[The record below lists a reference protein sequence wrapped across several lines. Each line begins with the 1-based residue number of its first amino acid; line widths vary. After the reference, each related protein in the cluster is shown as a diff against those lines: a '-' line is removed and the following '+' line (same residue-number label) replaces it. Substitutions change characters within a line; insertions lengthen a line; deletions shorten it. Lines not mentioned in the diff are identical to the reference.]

1 MKLFKLF
8 YVLIALVTIGFIS
21 SCTKDDDKDTTK
33 TDTFNREVMLTSWAD
48 NIIIPSYQAFNAD
61 MNDLKEAADA
71 FETAPNVVNLEALRR
86 SWETAYVTWQ
96 NVSMFN
102 IGPAETSFFRS
113 FLNTYPTSTAT
124 INTNIS
130 TGAYN
135 LQDINLN
142 DAQGF
147 PALDYLLF
155 GLADTN
161 EEVLTFY
168 SGANGVNYLTYL
180 TDVVDRMEALSN
192 QVLLQWEDNYKPIF
206 ISSNGASSNSS
217 TNSLVND
224 WMEYYEVAFRN
235 GKIGFPAGV
244 FSDGATGPE
253 RVEAFYKGDLSKTLC
268 LEALNAIQ
276 RFFKG
281 DHFNGSGSGPSLESY
296 LDFLNTVKNG
306 EDVSA
311 LINTQFNA
319 SRTAINSLND
329 SFSNQINTDNNAM
342 LSAFEALQS
351 NVVLLKSDMFSALS
365 IAVEFNSGDGD

>member
-48 NIIIPSYQAFNAD
+48 NIIIPSYQAFNSD

-71 FETAPNVVNLEALRR
+71 FETAPNVVNLEALRG
-86 SWETAYVTWQ
+86 SWETAYITWQ

-113 FLNTYPTSTAT
+113 FVNTYPTNTAMVDA
-124 INTNIS
+124 NIS
-130 TGAYN
+130 SGNYN

-155 GLADTN
+155 GLANSN
-161 EEVLTFY
+161 EDILEFY
-168 SGANGVNYLTYL
+168 SGTNGTGYLNYV
-180 TDVVDRMEALSN
+180 TDVVDRMNALSS
-192 QVLLQWEDNYKPIF
+192 QVLSEWQGNYRSVF
-206 ISSNGASSNSS
+206 ISNNGASSNSS

-224 WMEYYEVAFRN
+224 WMEYYEVTFRN

-244 FSDGATGPE
+244 FSDGAIGPE
-253 RVEAFYKGDLSKTLC
+253 RVEAFYKNDLSKRLC

-276 RFFKG
+276 GFFKG
-281 DHFNGSGSGPSLESY
+281 DHFNGSSSGASLESY

-319 SRTAINSLND
+319 SRTAINSLDD
-329 SFSNQINTDNNAM
+329 SFANQIDTDNNAM

>member
-155 GLADTN
+155 GLA
-161 EEVLTFY
+161 
-168 SGANGVNYLTYL
+168 
-180 TDVVDRMEALSN
+180 
-192 QVLLQWEDNYKPIF
+192 
-206 ISSNGASSNSS
+206 
-217 TNSLVND
+217 
-224 WMEYYEVAFRN
+224 
-235 GKIGFPAGV
+235 
-244 FSDGATGPE
+244 
-253 RVEAFYKGDLSKTLC
+253 
-268 LEALNAIQ
+268 
-276 RFFKG
+276 
-281 DHFNGSGSGPSLESY
+281 
-296 LDFLNTVKNG
+296 NTVKNG